1 MGATLT
7 DPHFSSK
14 PGFDRGVGRG
24 GFFGRRRILL
34 KNSENGRR
42 RKSPQCTLSLTGVVE
57 SDRTAVA
64 DAARSIVK
72 EQGAPPTYF
81 FGRPAQVPEKFGSFA
96 RTDFFNNIGATQ
108 TCRDARFRAAFRGI
122 ADIRRA

>member
-1 MGATLT
+1 LLLRANVR
-7 DPHFSSK
+7 K
-14 PGFDRGVGRG
+14 W
-24 GFFGRRRILL
+24 RILL

-108 TCRDARFRAAFRGI
+108 KSRHVRDLVAVRCK
-122 ADIRRA
+122 ADIK

>member
-1 MGATLT
+1 M
-7 DPHFSSK
+7 S
-14 PGFDRGVGRG
+14 GFGW
-24 GFFGRRRILL
+24 ILL

-96 RTDFFNNIGATQ
+96 RTDFFNNIGTLL
-108 TCRDARFRAAFRGI
+108 AAFGTLNDVTRPNSGG
-122 ADIRRA
+122 RRLFAAEVTRS

>member
-1 MGATLT
+1 M
-7 DPHFSSK
+7 
-14 PGFDRGVGRG
+14 
-24 GFFGRRRILL
+24 
-34 KNSENGRR
+34 
-42 RKSPQCTLSLTGVVE
+42 TGVVE

-96 RTDFFNNIGATQ
+96 RTDFFNNIGA
-108 TCRDARFRAAFRGI
+108 CRKWPDARLESEMR
-122 ADIRRA
+122 DITDIGEPPQLMSTGF